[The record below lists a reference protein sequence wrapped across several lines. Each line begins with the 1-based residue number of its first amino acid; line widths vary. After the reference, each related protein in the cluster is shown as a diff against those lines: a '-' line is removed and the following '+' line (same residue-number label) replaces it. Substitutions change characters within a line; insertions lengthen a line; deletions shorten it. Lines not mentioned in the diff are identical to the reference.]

1 MGAILT
7 FATDNARENLRIQID
22 GATGPRFWR
31 ALDELVDRP
40 GFRRPLH
47 EAFPQLAMLQPAM
60 DRRSFLKLLGASL
73 AMAGLTA
80 CSGPPQEQIVPWV
93 QQPEGMSPSLPQF
106 YATTLRHGNDIA
118 GVLVE
123 THQGR
128 PGKIEGNPNHPASL
142 GATDAILQ
150 GAVLELW
157 DPDRSSAPKHHG
169 VVASWDDF
177 EAQAAALIPRF
188 GTDGRGLHVL
198 SGRIDSPTL
207 SAQRAQ
213 WLQRFPGSRWHRH
226 EAVDDDQAR
235 AGAQLAFGAP
245 LQVRHHV
252 DRAECIVALEAD
264 FLASM
269 PGHLRHARDFAAG
282 RKPGAA
288 RRTMS
293 RLYAVEATPSL
304 TGANADHAWPLASAR
319 IGAFALELAAALGIA
334 DARTSAPSGMP
345 SSRVQA
351 LADDLRAHRGH
362 SLLLA
367 GPSQPPPVH
376 ALVHLVNQTL
386 GNVGRTVD
394 YVDVAEPLDDHAGSL
409 RELVSA
415 MGQGSVDT
423 LLILDGNPAY
433 AAPADLH
440 FSELLARVPHSIH
453 LGLHDDE
460 TAACCRWHLPRAHA
474 LEAWS
479 DARAFDGSASLV
491 QPVIAPL
498 HGGRSVHEIL
508 AILLGGTVTHG
519 RDIVQSTWRAS
530 ASGDFD
536 AWWERSLRDGVIAGS
551 AAPARAVTASADF
564 LAQSQAPPPADGLEL
579 LFRPDPTVWDGRY
592 ANNGWLQECPKP
604 LSQLTWSN
612 AALISPALAAERGL
626 QNGDTIEL
634 HIGERHTQAPV
645 WIMPGQ
651 AGHSVT
657 VPLGYGRRRVGQVG
671 ERLGFDAG
679 ALRSLASSWC
689 ESGLRINPTGQH
701 VELAA
706 TQQHHAMEGRAPVR
720 TGTLAQFLADP
731 GFAHDAPLPPSLYPE
746 RPPGEY
752 SWGMSVDLNSC
763 IGCNA
768 CTIAC
773 QAENNIPVVGAEE
786 VKRGREM
793 HWIRVDR
800 YYEGAPDT
808 PRTHHQPVPCMH
820 CEHAPCEVVCPV
832 GATLHDSEG
841 LNLQVYNRCVGTR
854 FCSNNCPYKVRRF
867 NFLQYADLASE
878 DLKAQRN
885 PDVSVRNRGVMEKCT
900 YCIQRI
906 ETAHIAADKADR
918 RIADGE
924 VRTACQSACPTQ
936 AITFG
941 NIADPASAVS
951 REKAIAAQLRLA
963 RRTRYAAAYDVS
975 GVAAQPESVAGG
987 RGMSKPMPRC
997 APAVVEWSCFPCVY
1011 QRPRNP
1017 LASSIR
1023 RRPKSHLGVEG
1034 RLLTTSADAAACKA
1048 HAIPAFAGMTL
1059 WGTDAGW
1066 RHRVFAGTARTNDMR
1081 GRP

>member
-1 MGAILT
+1 MSSAAALDALRGQLTGA
-7 FATDNARENLRIQID
+7 R
-22 GATGPRFWR
+22 GPRFWR
-31 ALDELVDRP
+31 ALEELVEQTE
-40 GFRRPLH
+40 FCRPLQ
-47 EAFPQLAMLQPAM
+47 EAFPQLAALQPAM
-60 DRRSFLKLLGASL
+60 DRRGFLKLLGASL

-93 QQPEGMSPSLPQF
+93 QQPEGMSPSLPRF
-106 YATTLRHGNDIA
+106 YATTLRHGNDNA

-150 GAVLELW
+150 AAVLELW
-157 DPDRSSAPKHHG
+157 DPDRSSAPKHRG

-177 EAQAAALIPRF
+177 DAEAAALRRRF
-188 GTDGRGLHVL
+188 ATDGRGLRVL

-207 SAQRAQ
+207 ARQREHF
-213 WLQRFPGSRWHRH
+213 LQRFPGAHWHRY
-226 EAVDDDQAR
+226 EAVDDDGAL

-245 LQVRHHV
+245 LQVRHHF

-264 FLASM
+264 FLAGM
-269 PGHLRHARDFAAG
+269 PGHLRHARDFAGG
-282 RKPGAA
+282 RQPTAT
-288 RRTMS
+288 RHVMS

-304 TGANADHAWPLASAR
+304 TGAKADHAWPLASSR
-319 IGAFALELAAALGIA
+319 MGAFALELAAALGLAGAHA
-334 DARTSAPSGMP
+334 DTPSGIP
-345 SSRVQA
+345 SSRLQA
-351 LADDLRAHRGH
+351 LVDDLRAHRGS

-376 ALVHLVNQTL
+376 ALMHLLNQAL
-386 GNVGRTVD
+386 GNVGKTVEYID
-394 YVDVAEPLDDHAGSL
+394 PAEPVEDDAGSL

-415 MGQGSVDT
+415 MAQGSVDT

-433 AAPADLH
+433 AAPA
-440 FSELLARVPHSIH
+440 ELQFATLLGRVPHSIH
-453 LGLHDDE
+453 LGLYDDE
-460 TAACCRWHLPRAHA
+460 TAACCSWHLPRAHA

-498 HGGRSVHEIL
+498 HGGRSVHEVL
-508 AILLGGTVTHG
+508 AMLVDGIGAHG
-519 RDIVQSTWRAS
+519 HDLVQATWREHAG
-530 ASGDFD
+530 ADFD
-536 AWWERSLRDGVIAGS
+536 AWWERSLRDGVIADS
-551 AAPARAVTASADF
+551 AVPARTVTASMDF
-564 LAQSQAPPPADGLEL
+564 LARSQAPVADAGLEL

-604 LSQLTWSN
+604 LTQLTWSN

-626 QNGDTIEL
+626 VNGDTIEL
-634 HIGERHTQAPV
+634 RIGGRHTQAPV

-651 AGHSVT
+651 ATHSVT
-657 VPLGYGRRRVGQVG
+657 APLGYGRRRSGHVG
-671 ERLGFDAG
+671 ERLGFDAC
-679 ALRSLASSWC
+679 ALRSLASPWC
-689 ESGLRINPTGQH
+689 ENGLQINPTGGH
-701 VELAA
+701 AELAT

-720 TGTLAQFLADP
+720 AATLAQFLDDP
-731 GFAHDAPLPPSLYPE
+731 AFAQKDAPTPPSLYPE

-752 SWGMSVDLNSC
+752 SWGMSIDLNSC

-773 QAENNIPVVGAEE
+773 QAENNIPVVGEEE
-786 VKRGREM
+786 VRRGREM

-800 YYEGAPDT
+800 YYEGAADT

-832 GATLHDSEG
+832 GATVHDTEG

-867 NFLQYADLASE
+867 NFLQYADLA
-878 DLKAQRN
+878 DGGLKAQRN

-906 ETAHIAADKADR
+906 QTAHIAADKDGR

-924 VRTACQSACPTQ
+924 VRTACQAVCPTQ

-941 NIADPASAVS
+941 DIADPASAVS
-951 REKAIAAQLRLA
+951 REK
-963 RRTRYAAAYDVS
+963 S
-975 GVAAQPESVAGG
+975 S
-987 RGMSKPMPRC
+987 
-997 APAVVEWSCFPCVY
+997 
-1011 QRPRNP
+1011 PRNYTLLGELNTRP
-1017 LASSIR
+1017 HTTYLASLR
-1023 RRPKSHLGVEG
+1023 NPN
-1034 RLLTTSADAAACKA
+1034 
-1048 HAIPAFAGMTL
+1048 PALEDEA
-1059 WGTDAGW
+1059 
-1066 RHRVFAGTARTNDMR
+1066 
-1081 GRP
+1081 